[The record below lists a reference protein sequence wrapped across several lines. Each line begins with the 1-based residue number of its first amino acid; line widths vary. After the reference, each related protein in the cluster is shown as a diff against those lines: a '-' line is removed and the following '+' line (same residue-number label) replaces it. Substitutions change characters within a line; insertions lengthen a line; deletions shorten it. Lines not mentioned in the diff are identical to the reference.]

1 MTWSDKGPIISPMWG
16 KSMVQLRLENLLRTD
31 ALPSALDSEPWE
43 KQEDPRG
50 PWDGGSG
57 SEGNPLKQG
66 CQVEARITHR
76 TASRVDSALCRTDK
90 GQALG
95 SASPPRTDT
104 EPALC
109 RGPLDPCLFC
119 RPITLPIIKSQ
130 ELTIFFLS
138 GIEPGESWRFEQL
151 VAVCSSGKRREGREC
166 TRESPSNWKWWFLF
180 RQGLKSTLFQY
191 FRDLWSRRIID
202 WNFWEIDRADN
213 CSSPWPGV

>member
-1 MTWSDKGPIISPMWG
+1 MWG

-50 PWDGGSG
+50 RWDGASG

-95 SASPPRTDT
+95 FASPPRTDT

-119 RPITLPIIKSQ
+119 RPITLPTIKSQ
-130 ELTIFFLS
+130 ELTFFSYLGLS
-138 GIEPGESWRFEQL
+138 QVRVGDLNSWWQFPPLGRGEKEGSVLGSLPPTENGD
-151 VAVCSSGKRREGREC
+151 SS
-166 TRESPSNWKWWFLF
+166 L
-180 RQGLKSTLFQY
+180 
-191 FRDLWSRRIID
+191 
-202 WNFWEIDRADN
+202 DR
-213 CSSPWPGV
+213 V

>member
-1 MTWSDKGPIISPMWG
+1 
-16 KSMVQLRLENLLRTD
+16 MVQLRLENLLRTD

-76 TASRVDSALCRTDK
+76 TASRVDRALCRTDM
-90 GQALG
+90 GLALG

-166 TRESPSNWKWWFLF
+166 TRESPSN
-180 RQGLKSTLFQY
+180 
-191 FRDLWSRRIID
+191 
-202 WNFWEIDRADN
+202 
-213 CSSPWPGV
+213 